1 MIQNLTDL
9 EVDFLGSLKALLVRY
24 DVKVRKVGIGFVISN
39 NLVNHSHEVYLS
51 SDDIISYLDSLDK

>member
-39 NLVNHSHEVYLS
+39 NLVNHSQEVYLS